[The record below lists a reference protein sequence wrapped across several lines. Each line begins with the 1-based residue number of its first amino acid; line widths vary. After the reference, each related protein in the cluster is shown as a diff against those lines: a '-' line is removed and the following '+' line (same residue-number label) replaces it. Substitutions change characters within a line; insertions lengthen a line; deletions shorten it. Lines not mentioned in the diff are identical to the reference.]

1 MHSKTFRLFVSS
13 TFSDFTQERK
23 LLQTIVFPKI
33 KNYCTKH
40 NLVFQ
45 PIDLRWGVTDEA
57 SNNQKTL
64 ELCLEEVKTSKINPH
79 PNFLIMM
86 GDRYGTVILPYA
98 IEQEEFET
106 IQNKVTDTKDL
117 ELLNTWYELD
127 ENQIP
132 ASYTLQ
138 ERKNS
143 DNSHDGQDYT
153 DRKNWKPINEKLLEI
168 LQIAVKNSNLN
179 NEQKKKY
186 FASATEAEII
196 EGIFKYLHKTDFQNK
211 YLEEITNKDVE
222 KIDSENVYAYIR
234 NIKSLDNDGL
244 KENLIDIDLTN
255 VELIKGNKNKKG
267 ELQKA
272 LDKDNIFSVDA
283 DLTNV
288 ARDEYDKLTYFYKEL
303 NDTKE
308 SFVSE
313 MTKYLKRSIDKHIEL
328 IKKTN
333 YTQEQLDKFEQERFK
348 SDKLKDFLEGSRTN
362 ALKAIDEYLK
372 NDNNQALVVYG
383 KSGLGKSSLIAKAID
398 ETIKEKGKDKV
409 VYRFVGATS
418 NTTTSPQLL
427 ISILKEFGIEEEIRT
442 VKDEATGQEKLE
454 PLEEFYDRINEH
466 FRSITQEKVIY
477 IDAVDQLTTED
488 EFIWLPL
495 QLPSNLK
502 IIISALEDKKYEEDS
517 KYLEKIKTKTSNLY
531 ELELFTSAKELVDK
545 ILKRYDRKITDDQ
558 MKYLLNIYRDINT
571 PLYLSVAAQEMRHW
585 KSEDKTIDKDPKG
598 QKLASTQQDIIKEY
612 IENLTKFYHHDEE
625 LVKKVFSYLYLS
637 DGLSESELLE
647 ILNTDK
653 EFIEKIASD
662 KHHKKENPELPIV
675 IWARIYTQIK
685 EFLKLEEK
693 DGQETMKFFHRE
705 FNQVISGE
713 DETEELKKLK
723 KEEIKKIHEQLIE
736 LLQKLIVKHQNE
748 EFDSNRWGILY
759 VEIVKNYHL
768 KYEFEYLRNPN
779 SKLYKWI
786 FTVSALNNNYTKDL
800 MIYCNDSLVDSQSS
814 NKTKDMN
821 TFAKMFYFISKQDK
835 EKWEEYY
842 LKSLIALSSSLKS
855 VELVNDAIKLEKES
869 LEILEKLYI
878 QNNEKWLVSYTIN
891 LNVLGNS
898 YYIKNDFKE
907 AIKYFEGYL
916 GIVKEQY
923 LIDKKTW
930 SDEYTLGLINIA
942 SCFKSNRQIDEAIKL
957 EKKSLEILEK
967 LCINDKHEPNKI
979 YISNLN
985 NLASSFYE
993 KYHDIPLENKYF
1005 YEAVNYSKKAKE
1017 ILEKAYEKDK
1027 NKWVESYTNNLN
1039 NLASIYKEYDRY
1051 QKSEEYFQEIINLE
1065 NKCYEIRKSYY
1076 EENNDRWADDYIIIL
1091 NNLADFWRHR
1101 DLNKSIEYA
1110 KEALGI
1116 LEKLY
1121 EQDKERWAEN
1131 YIRSLNNF
1139 ASSLKSTGEIEESI
1153 KYSKELFT
1161 ILEKLY
1167 NQDKE
1172 KWTENYTKSLNNF
1185 ALTLN
1190 NFASSLKLTG
1200 EIKESIKYF
1209 KDELEILE
1217 KLYKQDNERWA
1228 EDYQISLYNL
1238 ALNLESIGKIE
1249 ESITLKKE
1257 ALDIIRFLYNK
1268 NPSLWIDDY
1277 IVIIGNLAEYYLKN
1291 KLFKES
1297 SKFFEIYYNIFE
1309 FNKIN
1314 DISPF
1319 VYLFIKWYQCEKSLK
1334 NLEKLKKL
1342 EEKSLKLINFYKI
1355 KLSNSYDKEIEIKF
1369 NAYKNLANSS
1379 NNDFDKEKFEIFK
1392 ILFYSD
1398 KI

>member
-1 MHSKTFRLFVSS
+1 M
-13 TFSDFTQERK
+13 
-23 LLQTIVFPKI
+23 
-33 KNYCTKH
+33 
-40 NLVFQ
+40 
-45 PIDLRWGVTDEA
+45 A
-57 SNNQKTL
+57 
-64 ELCLEEVKTSKINPH
+64 
-79 PNFLIMM
+79 
-86 GDRYGTVILPYA
+86 GDRYGWIPLPYV
-98 IEQEEFET
+98 IEKNEYKNILQLVENNED
-106 IQNKVTDTKDL
+106 K
-117 ELLNTWYELD
+117 ELLNSWYKLD

-132 ASYTLQ
+132 ASYILT
-138 ERKNS
+138 ERKNE
-143 DNSHDGQDYT
+143 Y
-153 DRKNWKPINEKLLEI
+153 EKYEAWEKIETKLRDI
-168 LQIAVKNSNLN
+168 LQRVVLKTNIKEKNKN
-179 NEQKKKY
+179 KY
-186 FASATEAEII
+186 FQSATEAEVI
-196 EGIFKYLHKTDFQNK
+196 EGIFKYLDKTPFQNK
-211 YLEEITNKDVE
+211 LLEKDKNLE
-222 KIDSENVYAYIR
+222 KIDYENVYAYIR
-234 NIKSLDNDGL
+234 KIESFDDETLKDKFVDSDLSKVNNFKNEIKKSIDNKNILKSNA
-244 KENLIDIDLTN
+244 NLINISQNEKNGSLNYKYET
-255 VELIKGNKNKKG
+255 IKY
-267 ELQKA
+267 EES
-272 LDKDNIFSVDA
+272 IFEK
-283 DLTNV
+283 TMI
-288 ARDEYDKLTYFYKEL
+288 E
-303 NDTKE
+303 
-308 SFVSE
+308 
-313 MTKYLKRSIDKHIEL
+313 YLKSSIDKYVKTKDMTSEEL
-328 IKKTN
+328 EKL
-333 YTQEQLDKFEQERFK
+333 EQLRFK
-348 SDKLKDFLEGSRTN
+348 NDKLKDFIEGSRIKVLET
-362 ALKAIDEYLK
+362 IDNYIASNE
-372 NDNNQALVVYG
+372 NQSLVVYG
-383 KSGLGKSSLIAKAID
+383 KSGLGKSSLMAKAIENAED
-398 ETIKEKGKDKV
+398 RYKDSKKII
-409 VYRFVGATS
+409 YRFVGSTANLT
-418 NTTTSPQLL
+418 NTPLIL
-427 ISILKEFGIEEEIRT
+427 ISILKELGINEEIRK
-442 VKDEATGQEKLE
+442 VKNPQTMEEEPEKIE
-454 PLEEFYDRINEH
+454 DFYFRVHEH
-466 FRSITQEKVIY
+466 LNFISQDTIIFL
-477 IDAVDQLTTED
+477 DAVDQLSNND
-488 EFIWLPL
+488 EFLWLPNKL
-495 QLPSNLK
+495 VNNLK
-502 IIISALEDKKYEEDS
+502 IIITALEDENYKEDS
-517 KYLEKIKTKTSNLY
+517 AYFTDLKSKTTNIYPLEEFEENDAEKLIQNI
-531 ELELFTSAKELVDK
+531 LE
-545 ILKRYDRKITDDQ
+545 RYDRTITQTQ
-558 MKYLLNIYRDINT
+558 MDYLLNIYNNIKT
-571 PLYLSVAAQEMRHW
+571 PLYLSVAAQELRHW
-585 KSEDKTIDKDPKG
+585 KSNDNSQALATS
-598 QKLASTQQDIIKEY
+598 QKEIIEEF
-612 IENLTKFYHHDEE
+612 IENLTKLYHHDKEFI
-625 LVKKVFSYLYLS
+625 KRVFSYLYLS

-647 ILNTDK
+647 ILSSDE
-653 EFIEKIASD
+653 EFLYKMAPD
-662 KHHKKENPELPIV
+662 TYHKNETNELPVV
-675 IWARIYTQIK
+675 IWARLHSQIK
-685 EFLKLEEK
+685 EFLKLENK
-693 DGQETMKFFHRE
+693 DNAETISFFHRE
-705 FNQVISGE
+705 FNYVFKNQKDKKVIPE
-713 DETEELKKLK
+713 KLLTFQK
-723 KEEIKKIHEQLIE
+723 NKEIHEQLIE

-768 KYEFEYLRNPN
+768 KYEFEYLPNPN

-800 MIYCNDSLVDSQSS
+800 MIYCNGSLVDSQSS
-814 NKTKDMN
+814 NKTIDMN
-821 TFAKMFYFISKQDK
+821 IFTKMFYFVSKSLYIQDK
-835 EKWEEYY
+835 KKWEEYY
-842 LKSLIALSSSLKS
+842 LNSLIALSSSLKS

-898 YYIKNDFKE
+898 YYKKNDFKE
-907 AIKYFEGYL
+907 AIKYIEGYV

-930 SDEYTLGLINIA
+930 SDKYTLGLINLA